1 VPADTVAVMTQPD
14 VGPSERLYAMMQHLM
29 TLAAHGQQPTPAPGR
44 FIATGDDAVDAVL
57 QIAAVID
64 EATQSGRIPV
74 ERGVHAAAML
84 MLIRDYLRPLP
95 EGPTQDGTD
104 GVGPD
109 LAELVRTLRQTG
121 GSTGIQG

>member
-1 VPADTVAVMTQPD
+1 MTQPD
-14 VGPSERLYAMMQHLM
+14 AGSQERLYAMMQHLM
-29 TLAAHGQQPTPAPGR
+29 MLAAHGQQPAAAPGR

-64 EATQSGRIPV
+64 QATQLGAIPV
-74 ERGVHAAAML
+74 ERGLHAAAML

-95 EGPTQDGTD
+95 EAPRPDGKD
-104 GVGPD
+104 AIGPD
-109 LAELVRTLRQTG
+109 LAEMVRALRQAG